1 MVGHPINT
9 QGRTESTMSGSE
21 SKSER
26 ETNGSSP
33 NDGDRTSLADFLA
46 PPRPR
51 SSIPAPQLEAEA
63 SEEKTSATRTTEPD
77 LPAAKLV
84 APETIAAAV
93 AAIATPAPSNE
104 ATNSGADASAS
115 AVEAPTP
122 TAPTASS
129 EPPPAATTAAAPPA
143 ATASPS
149 SLAPA
154 SGTDAAARSLI
165 PVATSTSTSS
175 ETAPDP
181 DLEEDFGVPG
191 AGPPWSSA
199 TVRRVTYV
207 ALLAAAA
214 AVPAWVVFRARTVDV
229 QARTENTAAK
239 AAPAAAGPSTL
250 QPTRE
255 IEGDDKEDIDEP
267 LPAIVPLDPAK
278 ALETRREARR
288 LLEAGIIERGV
299 AAARSAIAM
308 NPSDPES
315 YVLLAAGLQD
325 LGRWAESREVFS
337 RCVNKSKN
345 GINAECVYFATSGT
359 MTNR

>member
-1 MVGHPINT
+1 
-9 QGRTESTMSGSE
+9 MSGSE

-63 SEEKTSATRTTEPD
+63 NEEKTSATRTTEPD

-84 APETIAAAV
+84 APETIEAAV
-93 AAIATPAPSNE
+93 AAIATPAAPSNE
-104 ATNSGADASAS
+104 ATNNGAEASAS
-115 AVEAPTP
+115 SAEATTP

-129 EPPPAATTAAAPPA
+129 EPPPEATTAAATPA
-143 ATASPS
+143 ATGSPS

-165 PVATSTSTSS
+165 PVATSTSSD
-175 ETAPDP
+175 TAPDP

-255 IEGDDKEDIDEP
+255 IEGDDDNSDEP

-325 LGRWAESREVFS
+325 MGRWAESREVFS

>member
-1 MVGHPINT
+1 VVGHPINT

-33 NDGDRTSLADFLA
+33 NEGDRTNLADFLA

-51 SSIPAPQLEAEA
+51 SSIPAPQPEAEA
-63 SEEKTSATRTTEPD
+63 SAEKTSATRTTEPD
-77 LPAAKLV
+77 LPAAKVV
-84 APETIAAAV
+84 APDTIAAAV
-93 AAIATPAPSNE
+93 AAIATPPAPSDE
-104 ATNSGADASAS
+104 ATNGADASAS
-115 AVEAPTP
+115 AAEATTP

-129 EPPPAATTAAAPPA
+129 EPPPAATTADAAPA
-143 ATASPS
+143 ATGSPS

-165 PVATSTSTSS
+165 PVATSTSSD
-175 ETAPDP
+175 TAPDP

-214 AVPAWVVFRARTVDV
+214 AVPAWVVFRARSVDV

-239 AAPAAAGPSTL
+239 ATPAAAGPSTL

-255 IEGDDKEDIDEP
+255 IEGDVDVDEP

-325 LGRWAESREVFS
+325 MGRWAESREVFS